1 MIDMRDVIVS
11 EQDFVKDSAEV
22 IDDGMDKFFIV

>member
-1 MIDMRDVIVS
+1 MIDMLDVIIS

-22 IDDGMDKFFIV
+22 IDGMDKFFIV